1 MAATRKSIL
10 TFLMISG
17 LAVAGVAFYILTR
30 TNSEA
35 PADNQTTSKEVV
47 IEKETLQQLKSLG
60 YTN

>member
-10 TFLMISG
+10 TFLTISG
-17 LAVAGVAFYILTR
+17 LVVAGVAFYILAR